1 MQGFHSHRANLGFRH
16 AAEKV
21 DNDHFVFVLCNIA
34 VIKRIAK
41 KIEREFCR
49 AFIFFSQCII
59 SISIGLH
66 CLPKYQGVTS
76 KVRVYHVH

>member
-34 VIKRIAK
+34 VIKRIEK
-41 KIEREFCR
+41 KIEREYCR
-49 AFIFFSQCII
+49 AFIVFFAMHYMHFNWS
-59 SISIGLH
+59 SLFA
-66 CLPKYQGVTS
+66 
-76 KVRVYHVH
+76 KVPRSHQ